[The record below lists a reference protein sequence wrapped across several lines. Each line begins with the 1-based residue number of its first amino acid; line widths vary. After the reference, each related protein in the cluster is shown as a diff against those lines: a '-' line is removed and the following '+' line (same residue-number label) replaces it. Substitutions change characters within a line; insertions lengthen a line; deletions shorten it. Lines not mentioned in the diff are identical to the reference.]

1 MKRGGPKAVD
11 RRLAELCAEFG
22 LQPALV
28 ERFGAVLESLA
39 DQHSPTAVRDPWE
52 GVDVHIADSLS
63 ALKLTEL
70 ADISGVIA
78 DIGSG
83 CGIPGLVLAAARP
96 AAKVV
101 AVEAIGKKCD
111 FIAATA
117 AKAGIAN
124 IEAVKSRAEEWN
136 EGFGTCDVVTA
147 RALAP
152 LSVLAEYAASML
164 KLGGVLIAWKGTPNA
179 SEYQAAKIAAGLLG
193 MSEPVV
199 TQVRPWNKGGLRD
212 LVVMTKLAE
221 TPENFPRRAGIAVKR
236 PLGT

>member
-11 RRLAELCAEFG
+11 RRLADLCAEFG
-22 LQPALV
+22 LEPNLV
-28 ERFGAVLESLA
+28 EQFGAVLESLA

-63 ALKLTEL
+63 ALKLSEL
-70 ADISGVIA
+70 LEVDGLIA

-111 FIAATA
+111 FIATTA
-117 AKAGIAN
+117 ERAGITN
-124 IEAVKSRAEEWN
+124 IDAVKSRAEEWH

-152 LSVLAEYAASML
+152 LSVLAEYAAPML
-164 KLGGVLIAWKGTPNA
+164 KLGGALIAWKGTPNA

-193 MSEPVV
+193 MAEPVV
-199 TQVRPWNKGGLRD
+199 TQVRPWKQGGLRD
-212 LVVMTKLAE
+212 LVVMKKVAE